1 MRAYVML
8 TVEPRDWLPE
18 NEGMRHSFLQDRE
31 SGSDWEP
38 EALELPLV
46 EPWPRPLAPTTIEI
60 DAPESSERGS
70 RVIVIELA

>member
-1 MRAYVML
+1 ML
-8 TVEPRDWLPE
+8 TIEPRDWLPE
-18 NEGMRHSFLQDRE
+18 NEEMRHSFLQDRE
-31 SGSDWEP
+31 SEADWEP